1 MPFLRFQDSV
11 IRSHHTSSV
20 RVVTLAAC
28 LLLIAL
34 NGSALWAQADANEAD
49 GWLVPAPGGDEAP
62 SQTGGDIVSVSLISL
77 LGKLALIGVLIY
89 AAIWGLKQWHGR
101 GIPTPH
107 SGRRGLIRVR
117 EKVSLGTN
125 GKLYVV
131 QFGSRNLLI
140 CAVGDQVTL
149 LTGNSASE
157 METDT
162 SQVPASEEQVRV
174 GNTSSLP
181 MQLADGQSPTHPSG
195 YGDTSQYQRQS
206 HDANGAWVR
215 AENFRRTADWENRRD
230 ALVRALQES
239 VES

>member
-1 MPFLRFQDSV
+1 
-11 IRSHHTSSV
+11 
-20 RVVTLAAC
+20 VTLAAC

-107 SGRRGLIRVR
+107 SGRGGLIRVR

-125 GKLYVV
+125 GQLYVV

-157 METDT
+157 MEADT
-162 SQVPASEEQVRV
+162 SRVPASEEQVRV
-174 GNTSSLP
+174 GDTSSLS

-195 YGDTSQYQRQS
+195 YGDGNQYQRQS
-206 HDANGAWVR
+206 HDANGARVR